1 MKGNQGT
8 LHQDTELVFQDQAIE
23 ELDVE
28 VHQTVDGSEH
38 GRLEERIYRVV
49 EVPDILRKQHDW
61 FGLKSLVEV
70 TSRQEIKGGV

>member
-1 MKGNQGT
+1 MLRYTN
-8 LHQDTELVFQDQAIE
+8 
-23 ELDVE
+23 
-28 VHQTVDGSEH
+28 VDGSEH
-38 GRLEERIYRVV
+38 ERLEERIYRVV